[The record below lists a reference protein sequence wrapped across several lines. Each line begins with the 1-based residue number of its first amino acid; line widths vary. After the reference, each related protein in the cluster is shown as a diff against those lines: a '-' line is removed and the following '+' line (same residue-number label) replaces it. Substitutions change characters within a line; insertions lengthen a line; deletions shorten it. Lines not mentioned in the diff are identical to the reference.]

1 MEQPKELVP
10 TVVAEEKVVVKKWG
24 EGRGGGGRYED
35 YSEQPVLFLTADE
48 VTQVQARA
56 EEEWKIGATSEENS
70 TSELLIL
77 MQEIRDEMG
86 GKDEQLREEVKVGGQ
101 PPR

>member
-10 TVVAEEKVVVKKWG
+10 AVVAEEKVVVKKWG
-24 EGRGGGGRYED
+24 GGGRYED
-35 YSEQPVLFLTADE
+35 YLEQPVLFLTADE

-56 EEEWKIGATSEENS
+56 EEKWKIGATSEENS

-77 MQEIRDEMG
+77 MQEIRDEMR